1 MWIILVNQDQEWT
14 SVIHKE
20 LIDFD
25 LGTQVLEIKTV
36 SEAGSNKRLNV
47 VFYQKSA
54 TQLVPFPSYLQIRF
68 SDEITYKVGPCM
80 SKIEPFPSLP
90 EEKDAIW
97 GIQITEAENVKV
109 FCNGKEVLSYDIPY
123 SCSERF
129 SNLRKIVFWRPGDGS
144 DDTASV
150 KFRAVKGE
158 SKDFNTLNEKE
169 GTQLQ

>member
-1 MWIILVNQDQEWT
+1 MLIILVNQDQEWT

-25 LGTQVLEIKTV
+25 LGNQVLEIKTV
-36 SEAGSNKRLNV
+36 SEAGSNKLLNV
-47 VFYQKSA
+47 VFYPKSA
-54 TQLVPFPSYLQIRF
+54 TQLEPYQGHLKIRF
-68 SDEITYKVGPCM
+68 SDEITYLVRPCM
-80 SKIEPFPSLP
+80 EQYEPFPSFP

-109 FCNGKEVLSYDIPY
+109 FCNGKEVLSYDVPY
-123 SCSERF
+123 SCSDRF
-129 SNLRKIVFWRPGDGS
+129 IKLRKIVFWRAGDGN

-150 KFRAVKGE
+150 KFRAVKGK
-158 SKDFNTLNEKE
+158 SKDVNTLNDKE